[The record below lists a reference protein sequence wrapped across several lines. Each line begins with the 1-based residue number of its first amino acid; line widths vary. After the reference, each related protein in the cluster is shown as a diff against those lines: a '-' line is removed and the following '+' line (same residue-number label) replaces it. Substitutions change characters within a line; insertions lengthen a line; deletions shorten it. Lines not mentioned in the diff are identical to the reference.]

1 MCSSSRGLLSW
12 CDLKNREAD
21 QGVGSPQAIA
31 NLCEFL
37 REIVKGQVVREFP
50 SGPVVRTLQVHY

>member
-21 QGVGSPQAIA
+21 QGVGSPQATA

-37 REIVKGQVVREFP
+37 REIVKGGRW
-50 SGPVVRTLQVHY
+50 SGNSLAVQW